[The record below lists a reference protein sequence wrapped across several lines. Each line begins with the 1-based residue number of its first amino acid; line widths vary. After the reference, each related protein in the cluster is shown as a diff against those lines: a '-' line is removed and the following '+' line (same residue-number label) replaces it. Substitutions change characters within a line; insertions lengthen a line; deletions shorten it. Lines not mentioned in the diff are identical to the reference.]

1 MKESINLDTALDSV
15 ENHQINDSMLL
26 SPEMVKGEFFNGK
39 NMPCLAL
46 PAVYELFKRKDFPSF
61 RIGRKLYAPRHLFI
75 KWLEEQAQN
84 KTEKK

>member
-1 MKESINLDTALDSV
+1 VDVALDSV
-15 ENHQINDSMLL
+15 EMNQVNDSKLL

-46 PAVYELFKRKDFPSF
+46 PAVYELFKRDDFPSL
-61 RIGRKLYAPRHLFI
+61 RIGRKWYAPRNLFI

-84 KTEKK
+84 KNRKK